1 MRTLKNTGVTV
12 LTAGIALA
20 LGAVP
25 AMMVAGSSASGDGDT
40 TTLAPAAAPAPNTLR
55 LTTTSESGVAA
66 FSDKTQEFTG
76 GQFCELTSSPGT
88 QARLVEISGV
98 VGPEIDSTDLAGF
111 RGGQIGVFEQSN
123 ASQCFR
129 VDAGSFTETEVLGL
143 KLGKDVKDNFGPM
156 LAKAAS
162 LDLEM
167 RTKTVE
173 ILATTYLGEDPNP
186 TGTFFFKTPR
196 SNKVGSH
203 LAFEFA
209 NPALF
214 DRVELKA
221 VSGSFSLEGGLHS
234 GKPTSFDLVSLTD
247 ATFCDPGTVDKGTVP
262 GAVNTLTEDNTTV
275 TYIGNVTGSASCFGV
290 RLTSGADDVQFLKP
304 LDVARDAQFIFD
316 IQWTLDV
323 EGDWTPNVAL
333 PEAFIDF
340 ELRFDEE
347 GEVIDTLRK
356 MQFCD
361 SRLFDADG
369 DLVGV
374 AGESVPTW
382 LRNLD
387 MEDEGIPGDEGTQYA
402 CIGSRNVSAV
412 SAKTVTDQIYLIG
425 DARMRL

>member
-1 MRTLKNTGVTV
+1 MRTLRRTGVTV

-20 LGAVP
+20 IGVTPAVL
-25 AMMVAGSSASGDGDT
+25 VAGGATTGDGGT

-66 FSDKTQEFTG
+66 FSTKTQEFTG

-88 QARLVEISGV
+88 QSQLVEISGV
-98 VGPEIDSTDLAGF
+98 VGPEVDATDLAGF

-129 VDAGSFTETEVLGL
+129 VDAGSFTDNEVLGL
-143 KLGKDVKDNFGPM
+143 KLGKDVKDYFGPM
-156 LAKAAS
+156 LAKGAS

-173 ILATTYLGEDPNP
+173 ILATTYRGDKP
-186 TGTFFFKTPR
+186 TGTFPFNTPR
-196 SNKVGSH
+196 NNKIGSH
-203 LAFEFA
+203 LTFEFA

-234 GKPTSFDLVSLTD
+234 GKPTTFDLVSLVD
-247 ATFCDPGTVDKGTVP
+247 ATFCDPGTVAAETVP
-262 GAVNTLTEDNTTV
+262 GAVNTLTKDNTTV

-316 IQWTLDV
+316 IQWTLDAA
-323 EGDWTPNVAL
+323 GNWTPDVAL

-340 ELRFDEE
+340 ELRFDKD
-347 GEVIDTLRK
+347 GKVIDTPRK
-356 MQFCD
+356 MPFCD

-369 DLVGV
+369 NLVGV
-374 AGESVPTW
+374 ADESVPMW
-382 LRNLD
+382 LRDLD
-387 MEDEGIPGDEGTQYA
+387 MEKDGIPGDEGTQYA

-412 SAKTVTDQIYLIG
+412 SANTVTDQIYLIG